1 MGIYGA
7 SRSLRDATATGA
19 AMVTKALGVRASG
32 VLGIRAAILILCAT
46 LNAQYFGQ
54 NKVRFETHEFKVMRT
69 GHFDIYYYETEAEA
83 ALEAGRMAE
92 RWYQKLK
99 NVLGH
104 ELSSRQPIILYAS
117 HAAFRATT
125 AVPGEIGE
133 GTGGITT
140 LLRRKLVMPLAG
152 PLSETNRVLGHE
164 LVHVFQFDIAADAAL
179 GSERGG
185 SMMSLPL
192 WFVEGM
198 AEYLSQGALDP
209 VTAMWMRDAVAR
221 GTMPS
226 IRELNR
232 PRYFPYR
239 YGQAFWAYIAGRYG
253 DGVIAPLLIS
263 AASRGVA
270 GAVKHVLG
278 TTPEALSDD
287 WRRALAAACEPV
299 LKLTVPAE
307 EDARLLVSKKRN
319 GGEINVA
326 PSLSPDGSLMIFFSQ
341 RDLFSVEL
349 YLADAHTGEVRR
361 KITESAIDPHIHS
374 LEFINSAGSWSG
386 DGRQFAFA
394 GVRDGVP
401 HLSIY
406 DVERKRVVRILKFH
420 GLGAA
425 TTPTWSPD
433 RRFIA
438 FSAIRG
444 GYSDLAVV
452 EIATGRWRLLTRDS
466 FADLHPAWSP
476 AGSVIAFAT
485 DRFTTDPA
493 RLSFGTY
500 ELALIDVA
508 SGEIARVGTFATG
521 NHINPQWAGKGSD
534 LYFISDWNGIPNV
547 YRLARYGGAPRQIT
561 RVQSGVSGI
570 TRVSPA
576 LSVAAAAGSIA
587 FSVFGGGEYSIY
599 SMDGTADGAT
609 LDLAKQ
615 TGGFRPAMLAPLDR
629 PAAQVEPALAAAR
642 EGPASE
648 PAFGVVP
655 YKPDLG
661 LDYVAPP
668 NVGVATG
675 GFGTFA
681 GGGTALYWSDL
692 LGHHSVMAAFQL
704 AGTANAGDFFRGIA
718 ALGAYENRKRRWTW
732 GVAGAQIPLLT
743 GTIERSVEHRDGD
756 ILARDRSTRY
766 WEVSREG
773 TALLAY
779 PFNRAQR
786 VEFTA
791 GFRRVDYSTDVVEDT
806 YRFDTGELIS
816 RERSHGTPPGALNL
830 GTASAALVYDT
841 AVFGGASP
849 VRGRRYRF
857 QAGANAGTLFYTTAL
872 ADFRQYYMLARP
884 LALAARGLHYGQYGS
899 GSRDGRLQELYI
911 GYPSLVRG
919 YSPGSFTSK
928 ECGSRPGACP
938 VVDRL
943 IGRRIAVANAEIR
956 LQVIGAL
963 GVIPPRNVPPVEI
976 APFFDAGIAWGRNG
990 IGEVARDAPVRS
1002 SGVCARVN
1010 LLGFAVG
1017 QLSYVHPLD
1026 RPARSWQWEFAL
1038 LPGF

>member
-1 MGIYGA
+1 
-7 SRSLRDATATGA
+7 
-19 AMVTKALGVRASG
+19 MVIKGFGVRASG
-32 VLGIRAAILILCAT
+32 VLGLRAAALIFCAA

-54 NKVRFETHEFKVMRT
+54 NKVRFETYEFKVLKT
-69 GHFDIYYYETEAEA
+69 GHFDIYYYETEADA
-83 ALEAGRMAE
+83 AREAGRMAE
-92 RWYQKLK
+92 RWYERLK
-99 NVLGH
+99 GVMGH
-104 ELSSRQPIILYAS
+104 ELSSRQPIVLYAS

-125 AVPGEIGE
+125 AIPGEIGE

-185 SMMSLPL
+185 SVVSLPL

-198 AEYLSQGALDP
+198 AEYLSLGALDP

-221 GTMPS
+221 SAMPS
-226 IRELNR
+226 IRELNS

-239 YGQAFWAYIAGRYG
+239 YGQAFWAYVAGRYG
-253 DGVIAPLLIS
+253 DGVIAPLLMS

-270 GAVKHVLG
+270 GAIRLVLDS
-278 TTPEALSDD
+278 TPEALSDD

-307 EDARLLVSKKRN
+307 EEARLLVSKKRH

-326 PSLSPDGSLMIFFSQ
+326 PSLSPDGALMMFFSQ

-349 YLADAHTGEVRR
+349 YLADAQTGEVLR

-406 DVERKRVVRILKFH
+406 DLERKRIVRTLPFW
-420 GLGAA
+420 GLGACMN
-425 TTPTWSPD
+425 PTWSPD

-476 AGSVIAFAT
+476 RGGAIAFAT
-485 DRFTTDPA
+485 DRFTTDLA
-493 RLSFGTY
+493 QLSFGPY

-508 SGEIARVGTFATG
+508 SGEIARVETFATG
-521 NHINPQWAGKGSD
+521 NHTNPQWAGKGAE
-534 LYFISDWNGIPNV
+534 LYFVSDWNGIPNV
-547 YRLARYGGAPRQIT
+547 YRLARDGGAPRQIT

-576 LSVAAAAGSIA
+576 LTVAPAADRIA

-599 SMDGTADGAT
+599 SMDAGSGAP
-609 LDLAKQ
+609 LELAKQ
-615 TGGFRPAMLAPLDR
+615 AGAFRPAVLAPLDR
-629 PAAQVEPALAAAR
+629 PQAQFEPAFVIHQ
-642 EGPASE
+642 PAPSSE

-668 NVGVATG
+668 NVGVTTGG

-681 GGGTALYWSDL
+681 GGGTALYWSDM
-692 LGHHSVMAAFQL
+692 LGYHGVTAAFQL
-704 AGTANAGDFFRGIA
+704 AGTTNAGDFFRGIA
-718 ALGAYENRKRRWTW
+718 ALGAYENRTRRWTW
-732 GVAGAQIPLLT
+732 GIAGAQVPLLT
-743 GTIERSVEHRDGD
+743 GTIERSVESRGGTM
-756 ILARDRSTRY
+756 IVRDRATRY

-791 GFRRVDYSTDVVEDT
+791 GFRRVDYRTDAVEDT
-806 YRFDTGELIS
+806 YRFDTGELLS
-816 RERSHGTPPGALNL
+816 RERSSGAPPAALNL
-830 GTASAALVYDT
+830 GTASAALVYDS
-841 AVFGGASP
+841 AIFGGASP

-857 QAGANAGTLFYTTAL
+857 EAGASQGTLFYTTAL
-872 ADFRQYYMLARP
+872 ADCRQYYMLARP
-884 LALAARGLHYGQYGS
+884 LALAARGLHYGRYGG

-919 YSPGSFTSK
+919 YSPGSFASS
-928 ECGSRPGACP
+928 ECGSKPGACP

-943 IGRRIAVANAEIR
+943 IGRRVAVANAEIR
-956 LQVIGAL
+956 LQVTGAL
-963 GVIPPRNVPPVEI
+963 GAIPARSVPPVEI
-976 APFFDAGIAWGRNG
+976 APFFDAGVAWGRNG
-990 IGEVARDAPVRS
+990 TGDVARDAVVRS
-1002 SGVCARVN
+1002 SGVSARVN

-1026 RPARSWQWEFAL
+1026 RPARSWLWEFAL